1 MRSRKKK
8 GAGKSAGQGE
18 EAIEGSRH
26 GALGGSEAGQRP
38 EQGGGPLASPEA
50 ADGDGEQHRQE
61 RERDQRHDGVEGQ
74 GRSDGGSGDREG
86 GDVAAGD
93 QKPEAA
99 LDERR
104 DAAEPGPADVRPE
117 AGERGSDAEGTEAGG
132 KSDAGAEGHENARH
146 GDHDADGSGRPVEAA
161 EPGGGEPAGGETEK
175 DQLPREPLQDDR
187 TDHGVAAAA
196 GGADGT
202 ERVSGDTAGRDQVHE
217 AREVVLADGGAERHV
232 DAEATGGEAP
242 PERGADDLK
251 LNEAETRAEQP
262 EIGPRDEGKGLAG
275 LDRADEKP
283 EQKEAGG
290 GPAETSDDGGK
301 TRHQGFAAEI
311 RAAGIVPEVA
321 APRQPRRRWWTLV
334 LAVAAVLAALLL
346 PDRLSGFTRAA
357 FETAPLEAAGLVAI
371 LAAAGGW
378 LAGPAALLAGLA
390 LALAVVLK
398 IADAA
403 SHASIG
409 RPFDPVLDFHLLAS
423 VENLLRG
430 AIGSTGSIA
439 AVAGAGLAV
448 AALVVALVA
457 AAARIGTALRSR
469 GTATAGTV
477 AAAAGAIVV
486 AGAALGTPTV
496 DWPSARLLAGHATG
510 VVTSWRDLDAFRQE
524 MAVDAAAGIP
534 PERLLSGLAGKD
546 VLVVFIESYGRSAVE
561 DPRYAPEIRS
571 VLADGTRAIS
581 QAGLSTRT
589 GFLTS
594 TTVGGMSWLAHGTL
608 LSGLRIDSQRRY
620 EALVASPRTSL
631 NALFKRAGW
640 RTVALA
646 PAITMPW
653 PESRWFGYDAVY
665 PAADL
670 GYRGKPFNWVT
681 MPDQF
686 VYAQLE
692 RLERTVPDRPRIMA
706 ELALVSSHA
715 PWTPVAELVPWDE
728 IGDGTIFNAQAVAG
742 DPPDVVWRD
751 PDRVRL
757 QYRQTL
763 EYALKALAAYAA
775 RHAGDDLVIIALGDH
790 QPAPLVTGDDAGRD
804 VPVHVIAKDPAV
816 LKVFEGWG
824 WTDGLVPGIGA
835 PAFPMSDFRDRF
847 VRDFSGG

>member
-8 GAGKSAGQGE
+8 GAGKSAGQGD
-18 EAIEGSRH
+18 EAVDGGRD
-26 GALGGSEAGQRP
+26 GALGGPEAGQRP

-61 RERDQRHDGVEGQ
+61 RERDERHDGVEGQ
-74 GRSDGGSGDREG
+74 GRADGGSGDREG

-93 QKPEAA
+93 QKPEAG

-104 DAAEPGPADVRPE
+104 DTAEPGPADVRPE
-117 AGERGSDAEGTEAGG
+117 TGERGPDAAGTEAGG
-132 KSDAGAEGHENARH
+132 QSDADPEGRH
-146 GDHDADGSGRPVEAA
+146 DAGDGDHDDAGTGRPLEAA
-161 EPGGGEPAGGETEK
+161 ERGHGEPPGGEAEK
-175 DQLPREPLQDDR
+175 DQLSGEPLQDDGA
-187 TDHGVAAAA
+187 DHGVAAAA
-196 GGADGT
+196 GRADGT
-202 ERVSGDTAGRDQVHE
+202 ERVTGDAAGGDQVHQ
-217 AREVVLADGGAERHV
+217 AGEVILADGHAERHV
-232 DAEATGGEAP
+232 DAETAGGEAP

-251 LNEAETRAEQP
+251 LNQTEPRAEQP
-262 EIGPRDEGKGLAG
+262 EIRPRDEGQSLGG
-275 LDRADEKP
+275 SDRDD
-283 EQKEAGG
+283 QKAKEEEAGG
-290 GPAETSDDGGK
+290 GPAETHDEGGK
-301 TRHQGFAAEI
+301 ARHQGFVAEI
-311 RAAGIVPEVA
+311 KAAGIVPEVVP
-321 APRQPRRRWWTLV
+321 PRQTRRRWWTLL
-334 LAVAAVLAALLL
+334 LAVVAVSAALLL
-346 PDRLSGFTRAA
+346 PDRISGFARAA
-357 FETAPLEAAGLVAI
+357 FERAPLEAAGLVAI

-390 LALAVVLK
+390 LALTVVLK

-439 AVAGAGLAV
+439 ALAGAALAV
-448 AALVVALVA
+448 VALVVGLVA
-457 AAARIGTALRSR
+457 AAARIGHALRSR
-469 GTATAGTV
+469 GPVTAGAV
-477 AAAAGAIVV
+477 AAVAGALVV
-486 AGAALGTPTV
+486 AGAAVGPSAV
-496 DWPSARLLAGHATG
+496 DWPSARLLATHATG

-524 MAVDAAAGIP
+524 MATDAAAGIP
-534 PERLLSGLAGKD
+534 PERLLGGLAGKD
-546 VLVVFIESYGRSAVE
+546 VIVVFIESYGRSAVE
-561 DPRYAPEIRS
+561 DPRYAPEIRA
-571 VLADGTRAIS
+571 VLADGTRAVA

-620 EALVASPRTSL
+620 EALVASPRMSL

-692 RLERTVPDRPRIMA
+692 RLERSVPDRPRIMA

-728 IGDGTIFNAQAVAG
+728 VGDGTIFNAQAVAG

-751 PDRVRL
+751 PNRVRL

-804 VPVHVIAKDPAV
+804 VPVHVFARDPAV
-816 LKVFEGWG
+816 LKVFERWG
-824 WTDGLVPGIGA
+824 WTDGLVPDVGA
-835 PAFPMSDFRDRF
+835 PAFPMSDFRGRILK
-847 VRDFSGG
+847 DFSGG